1 MSRTLSRKRYGTA
14 HILFDFILTLLTGG
28 LWLIWIAIR
37 FMRSNT
43 K

>member
-1 MSRTLSRKRYGTA
+1 MRKRYGFM
-14 HILFDFILTLLTGG
+14 HLLFDFTLTIFTGG

-43 K
+43 R